1 MDQNTEMLDF
11 IYKNTEMGLSTLDR
25 LVGIAEDDHFKVAL
39 LTQKEEYHKIFAE
52 AKQLAGV
59 ELEKTGAMAKFS
71 AYMMLELK
79 TLADNS
85 PSHIA
90 EMLIQGSTMGVV
102 DMTKRLKEYTLS
114 LIHIWWSCCGGRTAA
129 ISAVPSTASRP
140 SKRP

>member
-11 IYKNTEMGLSTLDR
+11 IYKNTEMGLSTIDR

-102 DMTKRLKEYTLS
+102 DMTKRLKEYT
-114 LIHIWWSCCGGRTAA
+114 C
-129 ISAVPSTASRP
+129 ASDEVRALAQ
-140 SKRP
+140 KLLETEQQNIETMKGFLR